1 VNRGLVPRT
10 GNGRESIFLS
20 QRCHNLVRGC
30 HEKNALHVPVKNAL
44 YTGDRAMLWRP
55 ERIRERG
62 PGRYGSSGRP
72 TVCVPLPGILSD
84 SISFFARGSFARSP
98 MRSTPSRRKPL
109 KNHDDGGRG
118 GRERALTGQTQEPRP
133 SPGSDTSERSGV
145 RPSTSSGWRSLG
157 SEPAYRTAPNNAN
170 RQDGWRRLTEARPIK
185 CGATVMRFL
194 RKRLFCSWLFCS

>member
-30 HEKNALHVPVKNAL
+30 HEKNALYVPVKNAL

-84 SISFFARGSFARSP
+84 SISFFARGSFARGP

-133 SPGSDTSERSGV
+133 APGSDTSERSGV
-145 RPSTSSGWRSLG
+145 RPSTSSGMEIAWF
-157 SEPAYRTAPNNAN
+157 RTRLPN
-170 RQDGWRRLTEARPIK
+170 RTEQRESPRRLAAAYPK
-185 CGATVMRFL
+185 VAL
-194 RKRLFCSWLFCS
+194 SNAALLS